1 MIKGFIRSKAR
12 GFTLIELLVVIA
24 IIGILAGIVLAS
36 LNNARGGASDAAVK
50 EQMSS
55 MRTQA
60 ELFYSSNSNTYTTVC
75 TAGTNNIAA
84 LLTATVSASAVAGGA
99 IAGTVDAAGAY
110 NAVTCSDAAGTWVVE
125 APLSASASGAGNMRM
140 WCVDST
146 GTSKA
151 KSTLLGAAATVC
163 N

>member
-1 MIKGFIRSKAR
+1 MNKGFNK

-36 LNNARGGASDAAVK
+36 LGSARSGGKDAAVQ

-60 ELFYSSNSNTYTTVC
+60 ELFYAANSNTYTTVC
-75 TAGTNNIAA
+75 ASGTNNIAA
-84 LLTATVSASAVAGGA
+84 LVTATISSSGVSGGA
-99 IAGTVDAAGAY
+99 QSNTANAAGAY
-110 NAVTCSDAAGTWVVE
+110 NKVTCYQAAGTWAVE
-125 APLSASASGAGNMRM
+125 APLSASISGTPKM

-146 GTSKA
+146 GFSGP
-151 KSTLLGAAATVC
+151 KSATLLANATSC
-163 N
+163 

>member
-1 MIKGFIRSKAR
+1 MIKSFIHSKAR

-36 LNNARGGASDAAVK
+36 LGSARSGANDAAVK

-75 TAGTNNIAA
+75 TTGTNNIAA
-84 LLTATVSASAVAGGA
+84 LLTATVNSSAVAAGA
-99 IAGTVDAAGAY
+99 TLGTIDAAGAY
-110 NAVTCSDAAGTWVVE
+110 NKVTCSDAAGTWVVE
-125 APLSASASGAGNMRM
+125 APLGNSTSGTPSM

-146 GTSKA
+146 GVSKA
-151 KSTLLGAAATVC
+151 KSTLLGLSATAC

>member
-1 MIKGFIRSKAR
+1 MKKTFNK

-36 LNNARGGASDAAVK
+36 LGSARSGGKDAAVQ

-60 ELFYSSNSNTYTTVC
+60 ELFYAANSNAYTTVC
-75 TAGTNNIAA
+75 SSGTNNIAA
-84 LLTATVSASAVAGGA
+84 LLTATVSASGVSGGA
-99 IAGTVDAAGAY
+99 TAGTVDAAGAY
-110 NAVTCSDAAGTWVVE
+110 NKVTCYDSASAWAVE
-125 APLSASASGAGNMRM
+125 APMSASASGAAKM

-146 GTSKA
+146 GASKLNTTNLAANATS
-151 KSTLLGAAATVC
+151 C
-163 N
+163 